1 MRPRARS
8 QDHCRRLVLAFPL
21 LGHTGRVETV
31 NANPLIGPMLAMVL
45 ITHVVWA
52 TMGIRRTRA
61 VASGE
66 THLSRF
72 AVRGMDGIEPSA
84 VRASDHYSNLFEMP
98 VLFYVALLTAMQL
111 GVQTVPM
118 LALAWVYVV
127 LRAAHAWV
135 HLGRN
140 VVRYRFYA
148 FVSSTVTLIL
158 MWLVIAGSVLFG

>member
-1 MRPRARS
+1 M
-8 QDHCRRLVLAFPL
+8 
-21 LGHTGRVETV
+21 T
-31 NANPLIGPMLAMVL
+31 ANPLIGPMLAMVL
-45 ITHVVWA
+45 MTCIVWA

-61 VASGE
+61 VATGE

-72 AVRGMDGIEPSA
+72 AVRGMGGIEPSA
-84 VRASDHYSNLFEMP
+84 VQASDHYSNLFEMP

-111 GVQTVPM
+111 GIQGIAM

-140 VVRYRFYA
+140 EVRHRFYA
-148 FVSSTVTLIL
+148 FVGSTVTLIV
-158 MWLVIAGSVLFG
+158 MWLIIARHALVG